1 MYDLAYAY
9 VGLFIVFSA
18 LLVFTLAMAISD
30 YTCITRYMQGNA
42 VKRLTMN
49 EEDDIK

>member
-1 MYDLAYAY
+1 MYDTAYAY

-18 LLVFTLAMAISD
+18 LLVFTIAVAISD

-42 VKRLTMN
+42 VKRLILN
-49 EEDDIK
+49 EENDIK